1 MISAFQ
7 SREFGSG
14 LDLTKEQLKEVNKL
28 CKGKKCHDV
37 KVAIEVETNPEGY
50 KPELTKSP
58 FVKEFEYGTSNDGYW
73 TYQHMVLQLEDCINI
88 LKHLFVVH

>member
-1 MISAFQ
+1 M
-7 SREFGSG
+7 
-14 LDLTKEQLKEVNKL
+14 TKQLLKEVNELHK
-28 CKGKKCHDV
+28 CKKYHDV
-37 KVAIEVETNPEGY
+37 KAAIEVKTNPEGY